1 MLTLPA
7 SEDLTLSLNHHLWTC
22 LEKPQTNASLRLDE
36 AGLHVS
42 FCVHE
47 RQPLITATVQQEP
60 MLMVCQDS
68 AVELFLAFADSKEQA
83 TTDFK
88 PQLEHCL
95 YINIEINAAGICYA
109 KHGHSRKGRTAFTPD
124 EIKSLNIEPVIDDAA
139 GTWQVS
145 FVVPRE
151 LITKLATYDAFSE
164 VFALNLYK
172 ISETKEHE
180 HYIAYNKVEVEKPNF
195 HLPEFFALA
204 CPQAKA

>member
-68 AVELFLAFADSKEQA
+68 AVELFLAFADTKDEA
-83 TTDFK
+83 TADFK
-88 PQLEHCL
+88 PMLEQCL
-95 YINIEINAAGICYA
+95 YLNIEINAAGICYA
-109 KHGHSRKGRTAFTPD
+109 KHGHSRKNRTAFTP
-124 EIKSLNIEPVIDDAA
+124 EQIASLGIKAQRQPEQKCWQISLC
-139 GTWQVS
+139 
-145 FVVPRE
+145 VPRE
-151 LITKLATYDAFSE
+151 LINELCGYAGFE
-164 VFALNLYK
+164 HVFALNLYK
-172 ISETKEHE
+172 ISETAEYE
-180 HYIAYNKVEVEKPNF
+180 HYVALNPINEEKPNV
-195 HLPEFFALA
+195 HLPQYFTLA
-204 CPQAKA
+204 CAQNAE